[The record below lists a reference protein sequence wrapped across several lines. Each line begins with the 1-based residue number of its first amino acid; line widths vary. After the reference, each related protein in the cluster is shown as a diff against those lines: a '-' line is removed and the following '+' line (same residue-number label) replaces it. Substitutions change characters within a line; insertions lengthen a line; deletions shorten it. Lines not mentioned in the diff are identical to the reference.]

1 VEKVRNFV
9 TTEITE
15 IIANSTTRD
24 DEERVM
30 VSQEPSSSETTCSD
44 SESSIWNSLD
54 QVYAKRAPSINPRAR
69 AIMEVQRYVEDELL
83 NRKNDPLEFS
93 TKQISKNILL
103 LSRHFC
109 TLRKNIFQRGEYFKR
124 SLNSFKFQQS

>member
-1 VEKVRNFV
+1 
-9 TTEITE
+9 
-15 IIANSTTRD
+15 
-24 DEERVM
+24 M

-83 NRKNDPLEFS
+83 NRKNDPLEWWNKSGHLYSQLSKLVKTFCCCLDTSVPCERIFS
-93 TKQISKNILL
+93 KGRNILSDRRTRLSSNKVKQL
-103 LSRHFC
+103 LF
-109 TLRKNIFQRGEYFKR
+109 LKYADK
-124 SLNSFKFQQS
+124 